1 MKKSLWNK
9 KKGKMAIILVGSMLF
24 SQTSPAWADA
34 FYADCILAQS
44 SENIENNSNKATDSD
59 ADVDMD
65 TNADSDANL
74 DSDANTDLDVNADS
88 ISEATMSEATPSVA
102 LFALGGASSIGDIWD
117 DWIGDFTFLN
127 GKTGN
132 GSKQK
137 PYQIKNKS
145 QLMGLSQLA
154 AMGMRVQEGEGN
166 SEIIGSYDGS
176 YFELTT
182 SIDLGGMEWRP
193 IGFYGDS
200 SELSGDVTN
209 KFFGHF
215 NGNGKTVSNFRFP
228 AQSGTMWSNVGFFGA
243 IEDATVENLVLKP
256 GKTIYGKTN
265 TAILV
270 GSVVNSKIF
279 NCTVTGKVAASG
291 TTGGIAGDVSGF
303 GTAGS
308 GKTASVIE
316 NCEANVILEAETGAE
331 IYVGGMT
338 GKASNTTI
346 VDCKVTTGDNA
357 GTRIQGKG
365 VVGGITGFQNG
376 SDIYNCFVSG
386 TVGGTGT
393 KVAGGITGQYG
404 AGDMKA
410 VRFEGIMGLSDIGS
424 AGRRGTFI
432 GGREAGNY
440 FRYGEDVAYLF
451 TDTES
456 GIAFNICGSE
466 IPDDNEYTYAAHI
479 GYSHSDDLHYSLAQ
493 GGKYKDSTDTY
504 FYEELEQG
512 ILTIMDEDN
521 GGADAAT
528 LGYEIDHIAPNDAG
542 RPTRGYLI
550 TIPQIDTVS
559 SGTNY
564 YDIAVLEAR
573 GNSGYYKTASKD
585 HRGAAAPGKT
595 VTVSTS
601 PNNTEHAKFQMVG
614 VPTYTKGSIER
625 NTTYQNGGEYTFTM
639 PAENTEIKAVYK
651 KVAVK
656 VSVIPSAYPITV
668 IEERNGNRKNPV
680 KTTKVLNREGKLI
693 ATYINGNL
701 QQGTQIQP
709 ISIGAVVDSNN
720 DVADS
725 SIKWS
730 VDDPELIVLA
740 ANDDEDAEGYTN
752 KSGSIAVNLQAS
764 FFTDT
769 IRELEKIQ
777 AGQNYQYPI
786 PDTIYGAGHQNGGVA
801 ILTAATRPAASFEGK
816 PCTGNSKIG
825 VTFQIKD
832 KTYVANEGAS
842 LDKATLDFTVTR
854 KLMGDRRNPE
864 VQIQVTP
871 PQTLSASFRPDFFD
885 RKDIAWTIDDGELI
899 QVNGMNKA
907 AVVSAVQDAKWIK
920 DILASD
926 AGIHAN
932 HPNEVLKGS
941 GSRMAKVTVIAD
953 DMLGNR
959 QTADCTVTI
968 RLITDDQTVVGGLS
982 SGYGG
987 GGSSGGGGG
996 GSSKGISTAG
1006 GGPSGS
1012 VVGTWINTVDGRWT
1026 FTSGGRI
1033 YSNEWAYI
1041 HNPYA
1046 GKNQPG
1052 ADWFRM
1058 DKTGHMVTG
1067 WFTDTDGNQY
1077 YLHPVSDGTMGHMV
1091 IGCQSIIAA
1100 DGTLKQYYFN
1110 PVSNGT
1116 KGALLRNTVTP
1127 DGKSVDENGVVYD

>member
-1 MKKSLWNK
+1 
-9 KKGKMAIILVGSMLF
+9 
-24 SQTSPAWADA
+24 
-34 FYADCILAQS
+34 
-44 SENIENNSNKATDSD
+44 
-59 ADVDMD
+59 
-65 TNADSDANL
+65 
-74 DSDANTDLDVNADS
+74 
-88 ISEATMSEATPSVA
+88 
-102 LFALGGASSIGDIWD
+102 
-117 DWIGDFTFLN
+117 
-127 GKTGN
+127 
-132 GSKQK
+132 
-137 PYQIKNKS
+137 
-145 QLMGLSQLA
+145 
-154 AMGMRVQEGEGN
+154 
-166 SEIIGSYDGS
+166 
-176 YFELTT
+176 
-182 SIDLGGMEWRP
+182 
-193 IGFYGDS
+193 
-200 SELSGDVTN
+200 
-209 KFFGHF
+209 
-215 NGNGKTVSNFRFP
+215 
-228 AQSGTMWSNVGFFGA
+228 
-243 IEDATVENLVLKP
+243 
-256 GKTIYGKTN
+256 
-265 TAILV
+265 
-270 GSVVNSKIF
+270 
-279 NCTVTGKVAASG
+279 
-291 TTGGIAGDVSGF
+291 
-303 GTAGS
+303 
-308 GKTASVIE
+308 
-316 NCEANVILEAETGAE
+316 
-331 IYVGGMT
+331 
-338 GKASNTTI
+338 
-346 VDCKVTTGDNA
+346 
-357 GTRIQGKG
+357 
-365 VVGGITGFQNG
+365 
-376 SDIYNCFVSG
+376 
-386 TVGGTGT
+386 
-393 KVAGGITGQYG
+393 
-404 AGDMKA
+404 
-410 VRFEGIMGLSDIGS
+410 
-424 AGRRGTFI
+424 
-432 GGREAGNY
+432 
-440 FRYGEDVAYLF
+440 
-451 TDTES
+451 
-456 GIAFNICGSE
+456 
-466 IPDDNEYTYAAHI
+466 
-479 GYSHSDDLHYSLAQ
+479 
-493 GGKYKDSTDTY
+493 
-504 FYEELEQG
+504 
-512 ILTIMDEDN
+512 
-521 GGADAAT
+521 
-528 LGYEIDHIAPNDAG
+528 
-542 RPTRGYLI
+542 
-550 TIPQIDTVS
+550 
-559 SGTNY
+559 
-564 YDIAVLEAR
+564 
-573 GNSGYYKTASKD
+573 
-585 HRGAAAPGKT
+585 
-595 VTVSTS
+595 
-601 PNNTEHAKFQMVG
+601 
-614 VPTYTKGSIER
+614 KGSTER

-907 AVVSAVQDAKWIK
+907 AVVSAIQDAKWIK

-982 SGYGG
+982 YGYGG
-987 GGSSGGGGG
+987 SGSSGSGGG

-1012 VVGTWINTVDGRWT
+1012 VVGTWINTADGRWT